1 MNENETQSPRSTTNP
16 TTFIVFKS
24 PKSGD
29 SPGVKATAKK
39 KGVKT
44 KKIAD
49 RTVHPGKGLN
59 EQVGPVQI
67 GKLVSTSTHFK
78 EFIYE

>member
-1 MNENETQSPRSTTNP
+1 MSENERQSLRNTTNP
-16 TTFIVFKS
+16 TTFVVLK
-24 PKSGD
+24 PPRPED